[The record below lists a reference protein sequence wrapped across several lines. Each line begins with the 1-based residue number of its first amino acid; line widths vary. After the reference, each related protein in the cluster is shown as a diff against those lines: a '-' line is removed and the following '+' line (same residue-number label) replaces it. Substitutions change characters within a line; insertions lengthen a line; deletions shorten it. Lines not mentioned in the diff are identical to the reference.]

1 MNNVESAEAA
11 GDKYPVRT
19 CQIMDGVG
27 TMVGTLFGSAFP
39 TTVYIG
45 HPAYKRL
52 KGRCGY
58 ALGVGIVLFLG
69 AIFGF
74 IHFLYNL
81 IPEAAVAP
89 MLVFVGLVITAQA
102 FAASPAK
109 HSLAVAVAIIPH
121 LSNICVH
128 PN

>member
-1 MNNVESAEAA
+1 
-11 GDKYPVRT
+11 
-19 CQIMDGVG
+19 MDGLG
-27 TMVGTLFGSAFP
+27 TMVGTIFGSAFP

-81 IPEAAVAP
+81 IPEAAVAGE
-89 MLVFVGLVITAQA
+89 LVFRVYARPRQHGQKNC
-102 FAASPAK
+102 SPQILNNAY
-109 HSLAVAVAIIPH
+109 L
-121 LSNICVH
+121 
-128 PN
+128 